1 MTPDTPPHI
10 ADDGQAISSSGRR
23 AGAPVRPRG
32 RVKQI
37 LATIFVGDW
46 HPWLRDPLDLVR
58 LSFPVGALIFALQGD
73 WDAFIRLLIPGAL
86 VLLIRALDL
95 PRPVDLLFCIAMIF
109 QGWGN
114 ALHLFQDFW
123 WYDNTVHITLPASLA
138 PILYIGFSRLDV
150 VPDPSQR
157 VHRMSAVVGMGLIA
171 TCLGVTAASGYEIY
185 EWVVDHWFG
194 QHLFIGETDTITD
207 LADGFLGAAIGGVF
221 LGVWAVARY
230 TSRRLP
236 ARLERDVLRPSS
248 SERARRATR

>member
-1 MTPDTPPHI
+1 MTTPD
-10 ADDGQAISSSGRR
+10 AQQ
-23 AGAPVRPRG
+23 AGAPEEQRSRTSRGSQRPG
-32 RVKQI
+32 RFKQVME
-37 LATIFVGDW
+37 TIFVGDW
-46 HPWLRDPLDLVR
+46 HPLLRDPLDLVR
-58 LSFPVGALIFALQGD
+58 LSFPVGALIFAVQGD
-73 WDAFIRLLIPGAL
+73 WDAVVRLLIPGAL

-95 PRPVDLLFCIAMIF
+95 PRPIDLLFCIAMIF

-114 ALHLFQDFW
+114 ALHLFQNFW

-157 VHRMSAVVGMGLIA
+157 VRRMSEVVGMGLIA
-171 TCLGVTAASGYEIY
+171 ACLGVTAASGYEIY

-236 ARLERDVLRPSS
+236 ARLERDVLRPPS
-248 SERARRATR
+248 SERERQEAR